1 MPLRE
6 SKTFYQPVILTV
18 FRNRNVTQT
27 VTKFDGFEEIPSM
40 SIFDNTADA
49 LKAGYAMRRS
59 REEWLLQ
66 KLNMHDTDNEQLEW
80 LDYIGWTQLPEF
92 VVELRQFQCNMTVDN
107 QDSESFPDDKIPL

>member
-66 KLNMHDTDNEQLEW
+66 KLNMHDTDDEQLEW

-92 VVELRQFQCNMTVDN
+92 VVELSQFQCNMTVDN